1 MYVNNQEA
9 TTQYDPN
16 SGIRANGFA
25 GNYMKGEVSNEA
37 MAAAANS
44 NSPLSRLVANTAMD
58 PRLLDSR
65 RDFRKYGQSLGI
77 NNLSRREWRAVQ
89 DSMRVGAGQD
99 KRHSWERRAGRAQRA
114 IENIP
119 GEYVGTV
126 VDQYGKPQ
134 AIYSGAGAVTGNY
147 YTTHYGMD
155 NGGLYENAVNGYGKS
170 VKDQNIQNSYDH
182 GIDASKTYLL
192 QQKVDQDKAAQ
203 AQEVKNLWD
212 SKLQALG
219 KPVGQLSDIE
229 KTNLY
234 NDLFTE
240 FNQTD
245 NWARKLALKT
255 YLSALDPTSAKN
267 LPTENEED
275 ILSSYMPFVNNLP
288 AKQVQDVMKSQYTQD
303 PVTGLWKLISNF
315 IPTQKINFNKNGGE
329 IEMMQNGNQLSNKQK
344 AQQKILTGA
353 LIVLARQRLEK
364 KGTKPTPEN
373 QNKEMQK
380 IQEEVKNKKQ
390 ETLAALQNITEN
402 AKPEQL
408 AQIADAAMQTPMAK
422 FGTKLSYIKSLTSPC
437 KEGEDLV
444 YFKKGGKFCKACMQ
458 KAQKNCGGAKV
469 AKAQE
474 GQPLDIQRAQYLRK
488 SFPVGTDT
496 LGDPVY
502 MTGRDLDKSYLGYQL
517 RHEQRQP
524 MYDYNP
530 TQGYIIRPETS
541 DEAIERKGGD
551 YLYKD
556 FDLMDIITTP
566 EKYYDPQSGLYKVRP
581 DWNQEQAEQEAL
593 DFQQYGRVPERLRK
607 RK

>member
-9 TTQYDPN
+9 TAQYDPN
-16 SGIRANGFA
+16 SGIRARGFA
-25 GNYMKGEVSNEA
+25 GNYMKHEVSNEA

-89 DSMRVGAGQD
+89 DSMRVASGQD
-99 KRHSWERRAGRAQRA
+99 PRHSWERRAGRAQRA

-134 AIYSGAGAVTGNY
+134 AIYSGMGAVSGNY
-147 YTTHYGMD
+147 YATHYGMD

-219 KPVGQLSDIE
+219 KPIGQLSDIE

-267 LPTENEED
+267 LPMENEED

-288 AKQVQDVMKSQYTQD
+288 TKQVQDVMKSQYTQD
-303 PVTGLWKLISNF
+303 TVTGLWKLISNF
-315 IPTQKINFNKNGGE
+315 IPTQKINFSKNGGE

-344 AQQKILTGA
+344 AQQKVLTGA

-408 AQIADAAMQTPMAK
+408 AKIADEAMQTPMAK

-437 KEGEDLV
+437 KEGEELV

-458 KAQKNCGGAKV
+458 KTPKNCGGAKV

-474 GQPLDIQRAQYLRK
+474 GQPLDIQKALYLRK
-488 SFPVGTDT
+488 SVPVGTDT

-541 DEAIERKGGD
+541 GEAIKRKGGD

>member
-9 TTQYDPN
+9 TAKYDPN
-16 SGIRANGFA
+16 SGIREYGFA
-25 GNYMKGEVSNEA
+25 SNYMKGDVSNEA

-99 KRHSWERRAGRAQRA
+99 KRHSWDRRAGRAQRA

-126 VDQYGKPQ
+126 VDQYGQPK
-134 AIYSGAGAVTGNY
+134 AIYSGMGAVSGNY
-147 YTTHYGMD
+147 YTSHYGMQ

-170 VKDQNIQNSYDH
+170 VQEQNIQNSYDH
-182 GIDASKTYLL
+182 GMDASKTYLL

-219 KPVGQLSDIE
+219 KPIGQLSDIE

-267 LPTENEED
+267 LPMENEED

-288 AKQVQDVMKSQYTQD
+288 DQQVQDVMKSQYTQD

-329 IEMMQNGNQLSNKQK
+329 IEMMQNGSQLSNKQK
-344 AQQKILTGA
+344 AQQKVLTGA

-408 AQIADAAMQTPMAK
+408 AQIADEAMQTPMAK

-437 KEGEDLV
+437 KEGEELV

-469 AKAQE
+469 SKAQE
-474 GQPLDIQRAQYLRK
+474 GQPLDIQKAQYLRK
-488 SFPVGTDT
+488 SFPAGTDT
-496 LGDPVY
+496 LGDNIY

-530 TQGYIIRPETS
+530 MKGYVMRPETS
-541 DEAIERKGGD
+541 TEAIERKGGD
-551 YLYKD
+551 YLYQD
-556 FDLMDIITTP
+556 FDLMDAITTP

-593 DFQQYGRVPERLRK
+593 EFQQYGKVPERLRK

>member
-9 TTQYDPN
+9 IAQYDPN

-25 GNYMKGEVSNEA
+25 GNYMKGEISNEA

-219 KPVGQLSDIE
+219 KPIGQLSDIE

-267 LPTENEED
+267 LPMENEED

-288 AKQVQDVMKSQYTQD
+288 AQKVQDVMKSQYTQD

-315 IPTQKINFNKNGGE
+315 IPT
-329 IEMMQNGNQLSNKQK
+329 
-344 AQQKILTGA
+344 
-353 LIVLARQRLEK
+353 
-364 KGTKPTPEN
+364 
-373 QNKEMQK
+373 
-380 IQEEVKNKKQ
+380 
-390 ETLAALQNITEN
+390 
-402 AKPEQL
+402 
-408 AQIADAAMQTPMAK
+408 
-422 FGTKLSYIKSLTSPC
+422 
-437 KEGEDLV
+437 
-444 YFKKGGKFCKACMQ
+444 
-458 KAQKNCGGAKV
+458 
-469 AKAQE
+469 
-474 GQPLDIQRAQYLRK
+474 
-488 SFPVGTDT
+488 
-496 LGDPVY
+496 
-502 MTGRDLDKSYLGYQL
+502 
-517 RHEQRQP
+517 
-524 MYDYNP
+524 
-530 TQGYIIRPETS
+530 
-541 DEAIERKGGD
+541 
-551 YLYKD
+551 
-556 FDLMDIITTP
+556 
-566 EKYYDPQSGLYKVRP
+566 
-581 DWNQEQAEQEAL
+581 
-593 DFQQYGRVPERLRK
+593 
-607 RK
+607 